1 MRSSWFVIF
10 RKDHSLS
17 GHSDRQGGRRDSR
30 HLGTIWAAR
39 PRQLGGPAAEAHPSG
54 RGTDHRTG
62 RPSHTIDANPV
73 CQAGGGDPGWRRQRT
88 PLNSD
93 MTPEQ
98 TLTEMAR
105 LVDTGADR
113 LNSLQTTAHRTDQP
127 YPRLSISVASRK
139 RCCFIRISAPMLQ
152 FAVEGA
158 RFQP

>member
-1 MRSSWFVIF
+1 LSSSARITRRLATAIARADAVTV
-10 RKDHSLS
+10 DTQAPS
-17 GHSDRQGGRRDSR
+17 GPPGRASSAD
-30 HLGTIWAAR
+30 
-39 PRQLGGPAAEAHPSG
+39 QLPGPAAEVHSSG

-62 RPSHTIDANPV
+62 RPSHAIDANPV
-73 CQAGGGDPGWRRQRT
+73 CQASGGDPGRRRQRT

-113 LNSLQTTAHRTDQP
+113 LNFLQTTAHRTDQP
-127 YPRLSISVASRK
+127 YPRLSISVASGK

-152 FAVEGA
+152 FAVEGV